1 MPDRQEQ
8 VKRVTMSMTLQD
20 YERMKELQD
29 MLGLE
34 NGATAVSSALLL
46 THRLA
51 ERTRA
56 GADLY
61 VQDRN
66 GWRERVRLRLRPAR
80 GHRRRATGQE
90 AAVGQPA

>member
-1 MPDRQEQ
+1 
-8 VKRVTMSMTLQD
+8 MSMTLQD
-20 YERMKELQD
+20 YERMQELQE

-51 ERTRA
+51 EKTKA
-56 GADLY
+56 GANLY

-66 GWRERVRLRLRPAR
+66 GWSERVRLRLRPVR
-80 GHRRRATGQE
+80 GRRQRSTGQE
-90 AAVGQPA
+90 AAVKQPA